1 VLVRQPGR
9 PGVEIC
15 TTAASL
21 ATVTETQLH
30 VATFDQLDPR
40 TLYSILKLRSDVF
53 IVEQECAYQDLD
65 GRDDEAGTRH
75 IWLTTGAEPLAY
87 LRVLQE
93 PDGTAIVGRVVV
105 AATAR
110 RRGYAQQL
118 LAAAIELIGD
128 QESAL
133 NAQTYAK
140 DLYEAA
146 GYWIYGPEF
155 IEDGIPHLPM
165 KRLPRK

>member
-1 VLVRQPGR
+1 M
-9 PGVEIC
+9 
-15 TTAASL
+15 
-21 ATVTETQLH
+21 TETQLH

-75 IWLTTGAEPLAY
+75 IWLTTEAREPLAY

-105 AATAR
+105 AAAATPPWIRPATACRGDRADR
-110 RRGYAQQL
+110 R
-118 LAAAIELIGD
+118 
-128 QESAL
+128 
-133 NAQTYAK
+133 
-140 DLYEAA
+140 
-146 GYWIYGPEF
+146 P
-155 IEDGIPHLPM
+155 GIIP
-165 KRLPRK
+165 